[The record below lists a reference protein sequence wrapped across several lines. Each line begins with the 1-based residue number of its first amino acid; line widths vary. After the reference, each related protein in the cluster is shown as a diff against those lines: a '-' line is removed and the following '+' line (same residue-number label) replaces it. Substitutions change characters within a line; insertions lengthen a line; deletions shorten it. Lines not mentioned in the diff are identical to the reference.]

1 MSICHM
7 LNLFLDKASFQMDSF
22 GSLVSIY
29 AKEGEPT
36 LPASAKNSHSKNT
49 QQTSRAQSH
58 MLGVL
63 TYPN

>member
-1 MSICHM
+1 M

-36 LPASAKNSHSKNT
+36 LPASAKIATARIHNKHLERNPICSVS
-49 QQTSRAQSH
+49 
-58 MLGVL
+58 
-63 TYPN
+63 